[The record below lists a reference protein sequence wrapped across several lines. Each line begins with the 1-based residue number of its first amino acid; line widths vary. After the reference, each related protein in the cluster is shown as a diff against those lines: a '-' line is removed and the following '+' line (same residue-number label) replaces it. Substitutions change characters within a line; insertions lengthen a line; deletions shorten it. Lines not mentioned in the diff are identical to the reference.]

1 MQPETERQG
10 TEITVEAD
18 PRRSNPI
25 LMSNRKRL
33 IFLTK
38 LAVSAGIM
46 ILIIRRVLAREGAVE
61 LWRALSGLHWG
72 WIALA
77 ALMQLCAILCAA
89 VRWDLLLRGQG
100 IHAPFRHLFGS
111 FMIGRFFGAFTPAG
125 LGLQGYKLY
134 DIAAQTGKVA
144 RATAQVGI
152 EMVLGW
158 LGFGAVVVAGSI
170 FGLRFLGVQGLMLV
184 DGFFL
189 SLVVVAIALITRPA
203 LFRLIAGRFP
213 AAFRSR
219 LQTTIDAVCAYS
231 GRGVLVGQAAGL
243 SMAIHAFNNLIY
255 VCTAHAL
262 GAALGPGEVFFASA
276 LQIFSTL
283 MPVSINGIGLREATA
298 VALYTAVGVPP
309 AMAFLIPTVGFAVEM
324 FISSFG
330 GLIFMSRRV
339 GYQVNIRVEEA
350 EREKLVQAE
359 IEEAPPE
366 RRPRPARGAALGLG
380 AGLWAGA
387 LVGLGEG
394 AVISSAG
401 AAGADLSVYLYGV
414 AGYGLS
420 LGAGGAVLGG
430 LLAYSGRLMRREA
443 VDEARAFAGYLAL
456 MASTLFL
463 GIGAFRMRRD
473 WFREAFAWKSPEGLL
488 LLCGFTLGAALLYF
502 LLSAQVR
509 WLIRRRPFTSL
520 LRARDSAAVFG
531 GALLLLAGLSALG
544 RAPDPDASALP
555 SKAHPIKEAPPRAG
569 NILFIIV
576 DTLRADHLPLYGYD
590 RIETPNLDRFAR
602 DAIRFEYA
610 FSNASWTRPSF
621 ASSLSGRYP
630 KSHRTT
636 TKFDS
641 LPDELVTLP
650 EVLQEAGYFTCG
662 TVTNFNLAPF
672 FNFHQGF
679 DLYRYLEPDFV
690 LGAGDQAAKLLLLQ
704 VLRRVDEKVHDR
716 LGRVRKGSDYQDAEA
731 VNRALFELLD
741 RDPPGPWFLFVGYM
755 DPHDP
760 YYAHPHDGT
769 GQSRAALQKP
779 DPAEAPRLR
788 GLYDGEIVYWDQ
800 HFGRLLAELDK
811 RGLYDDLT
819 VVITSDHGEEFNEH
833 GGFWHGTTLY
843 DEQIRVPLLVKLPGN
858 RQGGATVSHWVE
870 SIDVMP
876 TLLQQIGVEVPEG
889 VQGKSLFAASDR
901 VFAEENLEGN
911 VLEALRY
918 RNGGD
923 ELKVITA
930 NPDNPRGLAPTEL
943 YRVDTDPGEQN
954 DLSSSQKQLAEAGR
968 QQLEEYATAAE
979 KGAVER
985 RGVQM
990 SEEQKERLRR
1000 LGYVVD

>member
-1 MQPETERQG
+1 M
-10 TEITVEAD
+10 
-18 PRRSNPI
+18 N
-25 LMSNRKRL
+25 NRKRL
-33 IFLTK
+33 IFLAK
-38 LAVSAGIM
+38 LTISAGIM
-46 ILIIRRVLAREGAVE
+46 ALIVRRVLAREGAE
-61 LWRALSGLHWG
+61 QLWQALSRLHWG

-77 ALMQLCAILCAA
+77 AVMQLSAILCAT

-100 IHAPFRHLFGS
+100 IFAPFRHLLGS

-134 DIAAQTGKVA
+134 DVATQTGKLA

-170 FGLRFLGVQGLMLV
+170 FGLRFLGVRGLVLV

-189 SLVVVAIALITRPA
+189 ALVVLAIALITRPA
-203 LFRLIAGRFP
+203 LFRLVAGRLP

-219 LQTTIDAVCAYS
+219 LQTTIDAVCAYG
-231 GRGVLVGQAAGL
+231 GRGLLVSQAAGL

-255 VCTAHAL
+255 VCTARAL
-262 GAALGPGEVFFASA
+262 GAELGPGEVFFASA

-330 GLIFMSRRV
+330 GLIFISRRV
-339 GYQVNIRVEEA
+339 GYKVSIRVDEA
-350 EREKLVQAE
+350 DREKLVQAE

-366 RRPRPARGAALGLG
+366 LRPRPARAAVIGLG
-380 AGLWAGA
+380 AGLWGGA
-387 LVGLGEG
+387 LVGLVEG

-401 AAGADLSVYLYGV
+401 AAGADLSVYTYGV
-414 AGYGLS
+414 AGYGLC
-420 LGAGGAVLGG
+420 LGAGGG
-430 LLAYSGRLMRREA
+430 LLGALLAWGGRLMRREA
-443 VDEARAFAGYLAL
+443 VAEARAYAGYLAL
-456 MASTLFL
+456 MASTFFL
-463 GIGAFRMRRD
+463 GIGAFRVRRD
-473 WFREAFAWKSPEGLL
+473 WFREAFGWKSPEGLL
-488 LLCGFTLGAALLYF
+488 LLLGFALGAALLYF
-502 LLSAQVR
+502 LLSALFR
-509 WLIRRRPFTSL
+509 WLLGRRPF
-520 LRARDSAAVFG
+520 
-531 GALLLLAGLSALG
+531 ALLLTAWGSPALFGAAVLLLAAAGALT
-544 RAPDPDASALP
+544 RTTADASA
-555 SKAHPIKEAPPRAG
+555 APPTRAFPDRKATAGAG

-576 DTLRADHLPLYGYD
+576 DTLRADHLPLYGYQE
-590 RIETPNLDRFAR
+590 IETPNLDGFAR

-610 FSNASWTRPSF
+610 FSNSSWTRPSF
-621 ASSLSGRYP
+621 ASSLTGRYP
-630 KSHRTT
+630 CSHRTT

-641 LPDELVTLP
+641 LPDALVTLP
-650 EVLQEAGYFTCG
+650 EVLQGAGYFTG
-662 TVTNFNLAPF
+662 GLVSNFNLAPF

-679 DLYRYLEPDFV
+679 DWYRYLEPDFV

-704 VLRRVDEKVHDR
+704 VLRRIDEKAHDR

-731 VNRALFELLD
+731 VNRALLGLLD
-741 RDPPGPWFLFVGYM
+741 RDPPEPWFLFVGYM

-760 YYAHPHDGT
+760 YYTHPYDGT
-769 GQSRAALQKP
+769 GQSRAALQR
-779 DPAEAPRLR
+779 PAPSQAPRLR

-800 HFGRLLAELDK
+800 QFGHLLAELNK

-819 VVITSDHGEEFNEH
+819 LVVTSDHGEEFNEH

-843 DEQIRVPLLVKLPGN
+843 DEQVRVPLLLKLPGN
-858 RQGGATVSHWVE
+858 RQGGTTVNHWVE
-870 SIDVMP
+870 SVDVMP
-876 TLLQQIGVEVPEG
+876 TLLERFAIEVPEG
-889 VQGKSLFAASDR
+889 VQGKSLFAASDL

-911 VLEALRY
+911 VLESLRY
-918 RNGGD
+918 RSANA

-930 NPDNPRGLAPTEL
+930 NPGNPRGLEPVEL
-943 YRVDTDPGEQN
+943 YRVDIDPGEQK
-954 DLSSSQKQLAEAGR
+954 DLSSQEQRLAEAGK
-968 QQLEEYATAAE
+968 QQLEQYAAGAN
-979 KGAVER
+979 KGAVKR
-985 RGVQM
+985 REVQM
-990 SEEQKERLRR
+990 DEEQKERLRR